1 MSRLVTERLELI
13 PMSLEALESLVAGA
27 YDVAGNLIGVVIPK
41 GWPYDAEAIAGLSWH
56 LRAVQAD
63 AAEIPWRIRL
73 IVLRTERRVIG
84 SINLKG
90 PPDDSGTVEIGWGV
104 VEEYRGKGIATEA
117 TGAVI
122 KWTMECAKVRR
133 VIATIPENNQA
144 SQGVARRVGMSSTS
158 ETKRGLPVWALMKG
172 ETVKT

>member
-84 SINLKG
+84 
-90 PPDDSGTVEIGWGV
+90 WGV